1 MKQIIPN
8 LYEID
13 EIGETVHCYAWEW
26 SQGITLID
34 TGMPGNGALIL
45 AALAKRG
52 WPLHMIKRIIAT
64 HGDVD
69 HIGGLAQLKRAT
81 KAPVACHTVEKE
93 LLEHP
98 ERRRPRPLWMR
109 PIGALMRL
117 APMLRVQPVSPDML
131 LVDGQELPEG
141 FIVVH
146 TPGHTPGHISL
157 LHRQRRLLITGDAL
171 SNTKGKLRAPDNNP
185 FTSDVKNCQ
194 RSVWKLAKKY
204 GDDYDVI
211 VFGHGLPILNNGGQ
225 RVKSL
230 ASQIFSAEV

>member
-34 TGMPGNGALIL
+34 TGMPGNGAL
-45 AALAKRG
+45 
-52 WPLHMIKRIIAT
+52 
-64 HGDVD
+64 
-69 HIGGLAQLKRAT
+69 
-81 KAPVACHTVEKE
+81 
-93 LLEHP
+93 
-98 ERRRPRPLWMR
+98 
-109 PIGALMRL
+109 MRL
-117 APMLRVQPVSPDML
+117 APLLRVQPVSPDML
-131 LVDGQELPEG
+131 LVDGQELPDG

-171 SNTKGKLRAPDNNP
+171 SNTKGKLRVPDNNP

-211 VFGHGLPILNNGGQ
+211 VFGHGAPILNNGGQ
-225 RVKSL
+225 KVKSL